1 MRTMIMPLIL
11 ALLLPCCLIVHQ
23 ARAAAD
29 ATQPGKPRLQW
40 SLVAG
45 ADEKGD
51 VIEVDDPAAPGGK
64 LRVLKDAF
72 LDETGIAAAE
82 VTKVE
87 GKPAISLKMTKDGAD
102 RVSRVTAANLNRRVA
117 VLFDGRVI
125 FAPVIRSRISD
136 AAMITGGADGLSD
149 KDAKAI
155 VDAVRAA
162 RDEGG
167 KQKQVAPS
175 SK

>member
-1 MRTMIMPLIL
+1 MRTMITPLIL

-29 ATQPGKPRLQW
+29 ATQPGKARLQW

-72 LDETGIAAAE
+72 LDETGIESAE

-87 GKPAISLKMTKDGAD
+87 GKPAISLKMTKEGAD
-102 RVSRVTAANLNRRVA
+102 RVGRVTAANLNRRVA

-136 AAMITGGADGLSD
+136 AAMITGGAEGLSD
-149 KDAKAI
+149 KDTKAI
-155 VDAVRAA
+155 VEAVRAA
-162 RDEGG
+162 RDDGG

-175 SK
+175 TK

>member
-1 MRTMIMPLIL
+1 MRTMITPLVL

-51 VIEVDDPAAPGGK
+51 VIEVDDPTAPGGK

-72 LDETGIAAAE
+72 LDETGIASAE
-82 VTKVE
+82 VTEVE

-102 RVSRVTAANLNRRVA
+102 RVGRVTAANLNRRVA

-149 KDAKAI
+149 KDTKAI

-162 RDEGG
+162 REEGG
-167 KQKQVAPS
+167 KQKQVGPS
-175 SK
+175 TK